1 MGLVQSQKDTS
12 EDTIEVDGFVF
23 AIENRLKS
31 LIPVYGN
38 LIVDFKK
45 AFFAEIFTV
54 RFSRQ
59 GAC

>member
-1 MGLVQSQKDTS
+1 MGLVQSQKDTP
-12 EDTIEVDGFVF
+12 EDTIEVDGFLF
-23 AIENRLKS
+23 TIEKS
-31 LIPVYGN
+31 LKRLIPMYGN

-59 GAC
+59 RSC